1 MLLPKPLERELWED
15 FKAFEQEITMTYVTT
30 GERIGYEKG
39 EQNLVLKQLK
49 KRFGEISED
58 IQRAITELSIDQLES
73 LGESLL
79 DFTAVDD
86 LINWLQQN
94 QEQ

>member
-1 MLLPKPLERELWED
+1 M
-15 FKAFEQEITMTYVTT
+15 
-30 GERIGYEKG
+30 GYEKG
-39 EQNLVLKQLK
+39 EQNIFLKLLK

-58 IQRAITELSIDQLES
+58 IQQAITELSIDQLES
-73 LGESLL
+73 LGEALL
-79 DFTAVDD
+79 DFTVVDD

>member
-1 MLLPKPLERELWED
+1 
-15 FKAFEQEITMTYVTT
+15 MTYVTT

>member
-1 MLLPKPLERELWED
+1 
-15 FKAFEQEITMTYVTT
+15 MTYVTT

-39 EQNLVLKQLK
+39 EQNIVLKLLK

-58 IQRAITELSIDQLES
+58 IHQAITELSIDQLES
-73 LGESLL
+73 LGEALL
-79 DFTAVDD
+79 DFTVVDD

-94 QEQ
+94 QE

>member
-1 MLLPKPLERELWED
+1 MLLPKPLEREFWEE

-30 GERIGYEKG
+30 GERIGYERG

-49 KRFGEISED
+49 KRFGEISEN
-58 IQRAITELSIDQLES
+58 IQQAITELSIDQLES
-73 LGESLL
+73 LGEALL

-94 QEQ
+94 QER

>member
-1 MLLPKPLERELWED
+1 MY
-15 FKAFEQEITMTYVTT
+15 EQ
-30 GERIGYEKG
+30 RIGYEKG
-39 EQNLVLKQLK
+39 EQNIFLKLLK

-58 IQRAITELSIDQLES
+58 IQQAITELSIDQLES
-73 LGESLL
+73 LGEALL
-79 DFTAVDD
+79 DFTVVDD